1 MIGKRI
7 FKFFRSLIKLILP
20 ILFYILLKLKI
31 NRRVINFLE
40 EKSYFSNNS
49 QNFSNIISDIL
60 KNKKIVA
67 LDVGAQ
73 GGFNSD
79 NFFQK
84 RYNKFFEDI
93 LVEPIKSEASKIK
106 NKKYVISKGSE

>member
-1 MIGKRI
+1 M
-7 FKFFRSLIKLILP
+7 
-20 ILFYILLKLKI
+20 
-31 NRRVINFLE
+31 INFLE

-49 QNFSNIISDIL
+49 QNFSNKIIDIL

-79 NFFQK
+79 NFSK
-84 RYNKFFEDI
+84 KDI
-93 LVEPIKSEASKIK
+93 INFLKIF
-106 NKKYVISKGSE
+106 